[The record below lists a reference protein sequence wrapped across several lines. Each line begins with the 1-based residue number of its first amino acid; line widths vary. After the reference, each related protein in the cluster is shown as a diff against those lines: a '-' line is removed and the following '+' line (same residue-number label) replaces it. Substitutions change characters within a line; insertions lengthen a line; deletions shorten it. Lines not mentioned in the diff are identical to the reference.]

1 MIREAQMGTEQIGEI
16 VRAIVERFHPRR
28 VVLFGSYARG
38 DAHADSDVDLPVEME
53 TSASSPQQAMEISR
67 LFGRRRWSLDAVVYT
82 PEEVE
87 RLRAVTGT
95 LVSVVEAEGKVLYE
109 RP

>member
-1 MIREAQMGTEQIGEI
+1 MIREARMGTEQIGE
-16 VRAIVERFHPRR
+16 VVDAIVERFHPRR

-38 DAHADSDVDLPVEME
+38 DAHADSDVDLLVEME
-53 TSASSPQQAMEISR
+53 TSASPPERVMQISR
-67 LFGRRRWSLDAVVYT
+67 LFGRRRWSLDVVVYT
-82 PEEVE
+82 PEEVQ